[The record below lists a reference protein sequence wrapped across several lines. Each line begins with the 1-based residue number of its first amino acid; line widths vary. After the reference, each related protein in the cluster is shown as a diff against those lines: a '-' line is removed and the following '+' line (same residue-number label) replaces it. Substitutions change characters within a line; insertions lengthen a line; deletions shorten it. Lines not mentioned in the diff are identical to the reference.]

1 MFLNLV
7 NLFVSQILSIIKI
20 ETCLLYDV
28 YNVSEMK
35 H

>member
-7 NLFVSQILSIIKI
+7 NLFVSQIISIIKI
-20 ETCLLYDV
+20 EKCLLYDV